1 MIVVR
6 SVDGIRRDPGSVV
19 TVGTF
24 DGVHLAHAEIIR
36 EVVTRARM
44 KEGRSVVVTFDPH
57 PKEVVGPPGRPVEL
71 LSTIEE
77 RIDLIGAMGVDI
89 LLVLRFT
96 YEFSRISPG
105 DFYRT
110 YIVEGTGVDEVIVG
124 YDHMFGRDR
133 AAGINELVGM
143 GKQFGFSV
151 FAVHPFTVDGET
163 VSSTLIRTAL
173 ASGDVTRAAR
183 FLGRP
188 YEVSGTVVRGDGR
201 GRTIGFPTANIR
213 PSSGAKINPSHGVYA
228 VGVRIGN
235 EQHRGMMNIGVR
247 PTVAAVPAET
257 LEVHLFDF
265 DRDIY
270 GEEVT
275 VSFLRRL
282 RDERKFGSLADLV
295 EQLGKDRDEARQTV
309 VQRPGLNQQR

>member
-1 MIVVR
+1 MIVAH
-6 SVDGIRRDPGSVV
+6 SVKETGRDPGSVV

-36 EVVTRARM
+36 EVVSRARM
-44 KEGRSVVVTFDPH
+44 REGRSVVVTFDPH
-57 PKEVVGPPGRPVEL
+57 PKQVVGQAGSPVEL
-71 LSTIEE
+71 LSTIGE
-77 RIDLIGAMGVDI
+77 RVEFIGKLGVDI
-89 LLVLRFT
+89 LLVIEFT
-96 YEFSRISPG
+96 YAFSRISPW

-133 AAGINELVGM
+133 TAGIDELVKM
-143 GKQFGFSV
+143 GKEFDFSV
-151 FAVHPFTVDGET
+151 FAVHPFTVEGET
-163 VSSTLIRTAL
+163 VSSTVVRKAL
-173 ASGDVTRAAR
+173 GAGDAERAAK

-188 YEVSGTVVRGDGR
+188 YSIGGTVVRGDGR

-213 PSSGAKINPSHGVYA
+213 PVPASKIVPAHGVYA
-228 VGVRIGN
+228 VGVRVGN
-235 EQHRGMMNIGVR
+235 QQHFGMMNIGFR
-247 PTVAAVPAET
+247 PTVATVPVET

-270 GEEVT
+270 GEQVA

-282 RDERKFGSLADLV
+282 RDERKFDSLSDLV
-295 EQLGKDRDEARQTV
+295 EQLGKDREEARQTAL
-309 VQRPGLNQQR
+309 QRPGLT